1 MHLARSS
8 EIIQISSTLRRL
20 GKYIQTRKM
29 AQPPRTQTASSA
41 PPTTRPRKKSA
52 FLSGVAGGLAG
63 VCEIGVT
70 MPLDTVKTQMQ
81 LSGERSAAL
90 QARRIFGSSKSLLSF
105 YAGFTPMV
113 TQVSCKAGIRFFAF
127 EQIKAVLN
135 QTLSSLPQTTANF
148 LAGVGSGIVE
158 AAVWVTPTERL
169 KVLAQAGSGGGS
181 GAGSGATTTPSST
194 TALARELYQTQGWKG
209 FFVGFGP
216 TAARQGVAMGIRF
229 ALYD

>member
-1 MHLARSS
+1 
-8 EIIQISSTLRRL
+8 
-20 GKYIQTRKM
+20 M
-29 AQPPRTQTASSA
+29 AQPPKPQTASSA
-41 PPTTRPRKKSA
+41 PPTRPRKKSA

-135 QTLSSLPQTTANF
+135 GSVSLPQSTANF

-194 TALARELYQTQGWKG
+194 TTLARELYQTQGWKG